1 MSIALPYPEPEPEAQ
16 PEPEAVADPLPTF
29 GKPTNLEL
37 FYCR

>member
-29 GKPTNLEL
+29 GKTAGLEL